1 MELLKN
7 PYILYIYLF
16 IAISLGWYY
25 SHIGKDYVKKY
36 NIITMILIESIII
49 SGSLT
54 IYLGYKHKFTAD
66 KIIKEF
72 GNFSFEDYL
81 IFTTIAIYGI
91 ISSILGMHFLKYHDV
106 AKIRISDFI
115 ISIPISA
122 FGLYY
127 FSKEKITYQ
136 KFMGLMLV
144 LVGGFLYLK

>member
-7 PYILYIYLF
+7 TYILYIYLF
-16 IAISLGWYY
+16 ITLSLGWYY

-36 NIITMILIESIII
+36 NIITIILIESIII

-66 KIIKEF
+66 KILKEF
-72 GNFSFEDYL
+72 GKISFADYL
-81 IFTTIAIYGI
+81 IITTIAIFGI
-91 ISSILGMHFLKYHDV
+91 ITSILGMHFLKYHDV
-106 AKIRISDFI
+106 ARIRISDFI

-127 FSKEKITYQ
+127 FSEEKITHT
-136 KFMGLMLV
+136 KLFGLILV
-144 LVGGFLYLK
+144 LLGGFIYLK